1 MNPEGVSVRVFTRGG
16 KVYPGILTPSADS
29 RTPLVVIA
37 GALYR
42 PNEIIEGDVIRGV
55 SANGDHSDSDSG
67 LVRLFNRLAR
77 RTEDV
82 PISDGSE

>member
-1 MNPEGVSVRVFTRGG
+1 VNPDGVSVRVFTRGG
-16 KVYPGILTPSADS
+16 KVYPGILTPSPDS
-29 RTPLVVIA
+29 RTPLVVID